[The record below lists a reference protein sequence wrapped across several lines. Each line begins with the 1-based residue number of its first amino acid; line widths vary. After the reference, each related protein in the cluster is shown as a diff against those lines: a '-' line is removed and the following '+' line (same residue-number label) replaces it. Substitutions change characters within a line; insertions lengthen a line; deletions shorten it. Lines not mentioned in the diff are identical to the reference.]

1 MKIFNFF
8 KRKQVEFN
16 EVKQDRIEECVDKNN
31 ALDSLIY
38 ETLIHYNEDYNLD
51 QKDLSEES
59 NIKLV
64 ANTLYYY
71 NKISSILSTAMQYV
85 TDNICNIEFLSNDGI
100 TMKFTKPMVQD
111 FILSGNMF
119 FLYKKENKKIDF
131 IDIKFTD
138 VSLYYKNEDYTT
150 VNYYYYKGNFY
161 NIYGDFVKREPN
173 SEFKHPTGYRLMLIR
188 NKTIY
193 NKHLGVSELL
203 PIVTDLQVQIFGLL
217 HNKSLLKNSGSSSG
231 ILTMSNFLPEQT
243 ILDIK
248 NNFNKIHSGYSNAGK
263 TLMLQGVENIEY
275 KQLSKS
281 NKDMDYGNLNE
292 SIITTIL
299 NKFKISPAM
308 VGRSN
313 HDTHNNSSVGFSNF
327 WSFCCL
333 PILKAFEIQF
343 NENYYG
349 LDKTFKMNAKT
360 FPIESLKTM
369 IDTLNLAVE
378 SNGITINEARKWFG
392 LEELVGGDI
401 IFSKTTG
408 NPVAFKDSEKIPKDA
423 LLPNYIKAKGVD
435 KK

>member
-8 KRKQVEFN
+8 KRNKVEFN
-16 EVKQDRIEECVDKNN
+16 EVKQDRVEECVEKNN

-138 VSLYYKNEDYTT
+138 VSLYYKNDDYTK
-150 VNYYYYKGNFY
+150 VKYYYYKGNFY
-161 NIYGDFVKREPN
+161 DVYGDFIKREPN

-217 HNKSLLKNSGSSSG
+217 HNKSLLKNL
-231 ILTMSNFLPEQT
+231 IYLFRCYL
-243 ILDIK
+243 I
-248 NNFNKIHSGYSNAGK
+248 
-263 TLMLQGVENIEY
+263 
-275 KQLSKS
+275 
-281 NKDMDYGNLNE
+281 
-292 SIITTIL
+292 SII
-299 NKFKISPAM
+299 KWRSPTKAM
-308 VGRSN
+308 
-313 HDTHNNSSVGFSNF
+313 
-327 WSFCCL
+327 
-333 PILKAFEIQF
+333 A
-343 NENYYG
+343 
-349 LDKTFKMNAKT
+349 
-360 FPIESLKTM
+360 
-369 IDTLNLAVE
+369 
-378 SNGITINEARKWFG
+378 
-392 LEELVGGDI
+392 
-401 IFSKTTG
+401 
-408 NPVAFKDSEKIPKDA
+408 
-423 LLPNYIKAKGVD
+423 
-435 KK
+435 